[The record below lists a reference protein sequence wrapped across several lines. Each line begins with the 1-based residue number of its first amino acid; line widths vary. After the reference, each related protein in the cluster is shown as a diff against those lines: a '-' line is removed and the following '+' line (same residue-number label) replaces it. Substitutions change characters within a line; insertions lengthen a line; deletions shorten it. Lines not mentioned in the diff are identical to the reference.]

1 MDKKLFRKIRAL
13 YDRLQQENYENLQ
26 GDNGQDMRDR
36 ETAYMKKLEK
46 LLDPTPRYSKAVR
59 AALARTLLPES
70 FLGEIEED
78 GRALAAG
85 FTKTRDIQK
94 RIKDAEKWMYEDDA
108 PGLRGESQMTVATG
122 TYALHLRGVK

>member
-1 MDKKLFRKIRAL
+1 MSFSVSSDT
-13 YDRLQQENYENLQ
+13 LQQENYENLQ

-46 LLDPTPRYSKAVR
+46 LLNPPPKYPKAVR

-85 FTKTRDIQK
+85 FTKTKDIQK
-94 RIKDAEKWMYEDDA
+94 RIKDAEKWITIKYTDDA

-122 TYALHLRGVK
+122 SYALHLRGIK

>member
-36 ETAYMKKLEK
+36 ETKYMEKLEK
-46 LLDPTPRYSKAVR
+46 LLNPPIKYPKAVR
-59 AALARTLLPES
+59 AAWARTLLPES
-70 FLGEIEED
+70 FLGEIKED

-85 FTKTRDIQK
+85 FTKTKDIQK
-94 RIKDAEKWMYEDDA
+94 RIKDAEKWMYTDDA